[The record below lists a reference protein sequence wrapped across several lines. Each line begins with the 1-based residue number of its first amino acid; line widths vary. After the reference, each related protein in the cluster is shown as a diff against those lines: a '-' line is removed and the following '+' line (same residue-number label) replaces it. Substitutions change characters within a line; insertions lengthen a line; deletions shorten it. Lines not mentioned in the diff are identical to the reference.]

1 MLHGRLLAGLTVR
14 EIERDHLDGGF
25 EIARVTVDLFSV
37 VPMAPVTLRSA
48 RVRDGRRVRAVDV
61 VVECDGRDVAR
72 SSALLLV
79 APGTPPGSVWGRDP
93 WNAPTPSALGAPG
106 RSPEAD
112 GMGAPELRFVGRALD
127 GPGPHRAWL
136 REPWTLVDGE
146 PLTPYV
152 RAVIAA
158 DVSNPLSNW
167 GDAGLQYINADLTV
181 HLARAPVGEWIGLE
195 VTDHLDHGGIAVGQT
210 RLHDATG
217 PFGSVVV
224 TGVAQAFG
232 DRR

>member
-1 MLHGRLLAGLTVR
+1 M
-14 EIERDHLDGGF
+14 I
-25 EIARVTVDLFSV
+25 
-37 VPMAPVTLRSA
+37 RS
-48 RVRDGRRVRAVDV
+48 
-61 VVECDGRDVAR
+61 
-72 SSALLLV
+72 
-79 APGTPPGSVWGRDP
+79 
-93 WNAPTPSALGAPG
+93 
-106 RSPEAD
+106 
-112 GMGAPELRFVGRALD
+112 
-127 GPGPHRAWL
+127 WL
-136 REPWTLVDGE
+136 REPWALVDGE

-167 GDAGLQYINADLTV
+167 GDEGLQYINADLTV

-195 VTDHLDHGGIAVGQT
+195 VTDHLDHGGISVGQT

-217 PFGSVVV
+217 PFGNVAV